1 MELNAYSHYVE
12 RIFWS
17 NSKIRKLSVSGLNK
31 ESAIELENIL
41 YTELRGLFKMKKIET
56 SFEVE
61 MLHNEKNS
69 SDIYTLIL
77 ERKSDR
83 R

>member
-41 YTELRGLFKMKKIET
+41 DTELRGLFKMKKIET